1 VSRTSARSRR
11 RRRRRGRARAAAN
24 GLGADLRATW
34 RLIRAYLRG
43 DYRDVRLRSVLAVV
57 VAFVYFVSPVD
68 LIPDVFLLLGLTDD
82 LVVVSLLFTV
92 VRQELAGFRLWEQ
105 QAFGSRA
112 DARLSALPAG
122 LTRSAGAVARVGVRG
137 RVVRRPCA
145 GGTVR

>member
-1 VSRTSARSRR
+1 MAGRSRAWRYLTGEQDVR
-11 RRRRRGRARAAAN
+11 RLAATAATAGTGADVPSH

-34 RLIRAYLRG
+34 RLIRAWLRG
-43 DYRDVRLRSVLAVV
+43 DYRDVRVRSVLAVV

-105 QAFGSRA
+105 QAFGS
-112 DARLSALPAG
+112 
-122 LTRSAGAVARVGVRG
+122 VRMPG
-137 RVVRRPCA
+137 
-145 GGTVR
+145 